1 MKFNIGNVEVKNQ
14 IVLAPM
20 AGISNTSYR
29 KIIKEMGAGLI
40 YAEMVSDKAIM
51 YSNEKTFNLLKMSEE
66 ERPIA
71 QQIFGSDIKSFVTAA
86 KIIENKMKPDIIDI
100 NLGCPVP
107 KVAIRAQAGS
117 ALLKDPDKI
126 YQIVKAV
133 VNAVNVPVTV
143 KIRSGWDE
151 KSINAVEVAQKCEKA
166 GASAIAIHARTRSQ
180 GYSGKADWNI
190 IKQVKEN
197 VSIPVIGNGDVTT
210 PELAKKMLDETKCDA
225 VMIGRGVL
233 GNPWLIKECVEYLET
248 GKYNDSI
255 TFLDK
260 VEMMKKHYQLLI
272 EDKNEKAALLEIRSH
287 IIWYLKGMPK
297 SKEIKNQIC
306 QSKTSEEMFNIIE
319 NYKKY
324 LIDLNKKK

>member
-1 MKFNIGNVEVKNQ
+1 MKWKIGNVEIANQ

-51 YSNEKTFNLLKMSEE
+51 YANEKTFDLLKMSEV

-71 QQIFGSDIKSFVTAA
+71 QQIFGSDVESFTIAA
-86 KIIENKMKPDIIDI
+86 KEIVKRMHPDIIDI
-100 NLGCPVP
+100 NMGCPVP
-107 KVAIRAQAGS
+107 KVAVRAQAGS

-126 YQIVKAV
+126 YEIVSSV
-133 VNAVNVPVTV
+133 VKSVDIPVTV

-151 KSINAVEVAQKCEKA
+151 NHINAVEVAKKCESA
-166 GASAIAIHARTRSQ
+166 GASAIAIHARTRAQ
-180 GYSGKADWNI
+180 GYSGTADWSI
-190 IKQVKEN
+190 IKKVKEA
-197 VSIPVIGNGDVTT
+197 VSIPVIGNGDVTS
-210 PELAKKMLDETKCDA
+210 PELAKKMLEETNCDA

-233 GNPWLIKECVEYLET
+233 GNPWLIKECVYYLET
-248 GKYNDSI
+248 GELLKPVSFI
-255 TFLDK
+255 EK
-260 VEMMKKHYQLLI
+260 VNMMKRHYQLLL
-272 EDKNEKAALLEIRSH
+272 EDKCEKAAILEIRSF

-306 QSKTSEEMFNIIE
+306 QCKTSEEMFKIIDE
-319 NYKKY
+319 YKKY
-324 LIDLNKKK
+324 LNNYQE

>member
-1 MKFNIGNVEVKNQ
+1 MWKIGNIEIKNR

-51 YSNEKTFNLLKMSEE
+51 YANEKTFDLLKMSEE

-71 QQIFGSDIKSFVTAA
+71 QQIFGSDIESFVVAA
-86 KIIENKMKPDIIDI
+86 KEIEKRMHPDIIDI
-100 NLGCPVP
+100 NMGCPVP
-107 KVAIRAQAGS
+107 KVAVRAQAGS

-126 YQIVKAV
+126 EKIVKAV
-133 VNAVNVPVTV
+133 VDAVSVPVTV

-151 KSINAVEVAQKCEKA
+151 KHINAVEVAKKCERA

-180 GYSGKADWNI
+180 GYSGKADWSI
-190 IKQVKEN
+190 IKKVKEA

-210 PELAKKMLDETKCDA
+210 PELAQRMIDETGCDA

-233 GNPWLIKECVEYLET
+233 GNPWLIRECVEYLET
-248 GKYNDSI
+248 GKVTMKV

-260 VEMMKKHYQLLI
+260 VNMMKRHYQLLL
-272 EDKNEKAALLEIRSH
+272 EDKCEKAAILEIRSF

-297 SKEIKNQIC
+297 SKEIKNLIC
-306 QSKTSEEMFNIIE
+306 QSKTSEEMFKIIDEYKEYLE
-319 NYKKY
+319 N
-324 LIDLNKKK
+324 NEE